1 MWEIKIKITADYF
14 RPTISVKRLSV
25 RTPLQKVR
33 GYVARVI
40 RYMCEPV
47 VKSQSILKL
56 VARQGKNLLENFA
69 PIADFRLKYS

>member
-1 MWEIKIKITADYF
+1 
-14 RPTISVKRLSV
+14 
-25 RTPLQKVR
+25 
-33 GYVARVI
+33 VI

-69 PIADFRLKYS
+69 PIADFRLKYSIEE